1 MVFNPGNAGSVAAA
15 AARPG
20 VAYVLGRTLYLSM
33 TNRSNAATIVETRGP
48 SFKMPADSF
57 FRPYRDPPHILSKEP
72 EAEELAEVVD
82 MFYDKLEIVGMGE
95 NDPGVVFAGMGEPLL
110 RMEQIRETIEQVHE
124 VRHGVPFRVS
134 TNGLFPASVAV
145 ALADAGISKATVAL
159 ATADPGQY
167 TELMRPEGGDHSTVC
182 GFIASLAE
190 AGVEVEATAVERPG
204 VDVAAA
210 RKLAEALGAS
220 GFRTRTYHP

>member
-57 FRPYRDPPHILSKEP
+57 FRPYRDPPHSLSKEP
-72 EAEELAEVVD
+72 EAEELAEVLD
-82 MFYDKLEIVGMGE
+82 MFYDKLEILGMGE

-110 RMEQIRETIEQVHE
+110 RMEQIRETIEQDFE
-124 VRHGVPFRVS
+124 VV
-134 TNGLFPASVAV
+134 
-145 ALADAGISKATVAL
+145 
-159 ATADPGQY
+159 
-167 TELMRPEGGDHSTVC
+167 
-182 GFIASLAE
+182 
-190 AGVEVEATAVERPG
+190 
-204 VDVAAA
+204 
-210 RKLAEALGAS
+210 
-220 GFRTRTYHP
+220 